1 MKLQFIASLAFLLL
15 SAVPAVA
22 AEVSSSFIIS
32 FIVIVSSWYC
42 ICVLYRLL
50 YSLALIYVHNHHR
63 QYSNTPFL
71 LSPIFLSCL
80 LYQLSTLYPLS
91 HHLPMSSP
99 RTSAASSWH
108 LLPTL
113 KTLTRRML
121 TCLLMK
127 IALNKNN
134 NSIRMMVPRG
144 SIKSQVLGA
153 FNLPITLSHPALVPL
168 GNAGASVHPPIASA
182 KGVVTAPQ
190 IITASI
196 PLLVR

>member
-15 SAVPAVA
+15 SAVPAVV

-42 ICVLYRLL
+42 VCVLF
-50 YSLALIYVHNHHR
+50 SCSNIVHNHHR

-71 LSPIFLSCL
+71 LSPIFFSCL

-91 HHLPMSSP
+91 HHLPMSRSP
-99 RTSAASSWH
+99 RSSAVSSWH
-108 LLPTL
+108 LLPT
-113 KTLTRRML
+113 RRIL

-144 SIKSQVLGA
+144 SIKSQAVVL
-153 FNLPITLSHPALVPL
+153 L
-168 GNAGASVHPPIASA
+168 GNAGASGHPIPSA
-182 KGVVTAPQ
+182 KGIVTAPQ
-190 IITASI
+190 IITAPN
-196 PLLVR
+196 PLRFR